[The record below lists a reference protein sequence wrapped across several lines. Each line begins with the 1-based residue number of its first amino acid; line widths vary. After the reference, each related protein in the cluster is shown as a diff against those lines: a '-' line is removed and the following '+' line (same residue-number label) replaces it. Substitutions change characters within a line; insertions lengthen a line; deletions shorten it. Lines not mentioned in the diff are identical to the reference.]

1 MKLFPPIKNYHN
13 GLSLRFLEWSGAM
26 IAVVAA
32 IMLALNITISPWAF
46 VLYLI
51 SSVILAVWGW
61 YSGARGIALQ
71 NMIFIVINTLAIYR
85 WLIVPL

>member
-1 MKLFPPIKNYHN
+1 MKLTAPIKNYRHD
-13 GLSLRFLEWSGAM
+13 LSLRLLEWSGAM
-26 IAVVAA
+26 IAVAAA

-51 SSVILAVWGW
+51 SSVILTVWGW

-71 NMIFIVINTLAIYR
+71 NMIFIVINALAIYR
-85 WLIVPL
+85 WLIVPQ

>member
-1 MKLFPPIKNYHN
+1 MKLSPPAKNYHN
-13 GLSLRFLEWSGAM
+13 SLSLRLLEWSGAM

-85 WLIVPL
+85 WLIVPQ